1 MMRRLTPAMMLGFAL
16 VSSSAV
22 RAQEAPAA
30 QAPTPAQD
38 VAPGAKR
45 EGVVHVNAVKNPE
58 MHAYR
63 AIVAGL
69 DMFDDQHALAP
80 NVPKLLFRVSARN
93 GTPLPGPLPS
103 AKLTAD
109 DFDLPIPIDEA
120 SALFTVPRNQQAWDS
135 KAEFR
140 LSRKRNEVKVMPWI
154 RSPGVPDNQRR
165 LGDLR
170 LQCKVLIAVAKEEI
184 PLWADMLVDSLLLTR
199 DWCSFFKD
207 KDRGWSEQVPDK
219 LAAATLHEGERT
231 LALKVHGREFEL
243 PLADPS
249 WGNDAI
255 VDLEFAPEDAKTV
268 SVPATPSAAAST
280 PLAEPPAGDGK

>member
-1 MMRRLTPAMMLGFAL
+1 MLGLAL
-16 VSSSAV
+16 LSAGAV
-22 RAQEAPAA
+22 RAQETPAA
-30 QAPTPAQD
+30 QAQAPAQD
-38 VAPGAKR
+38 VAPGAGH

-69 DMFDDQHALAP
+69 DKFDDEHALAP
-80 NVPKLLFRVSARN
+80 NVPKLLFKVSARN
-93 GTPLPGPLPS
+93 GAPLPGPLPS

-109 DFDLPIPIDEA
+109 DFDLPLPIDQA

-184 PLWADMLVDSLLLTR
+184 PLWADLLVDSILLTR

-207 KDRGWSEQVPDK
+207 QDRQWSEQVPAK

-249 WGNDAI
+249 WSNDAI
-255 VDLEFAPEDAKTV
+255 VDLEFAPDEAKAV
-268 SVPATPSAAAST
+268 SAPASPSAST
-280 PLAEPPAGDGK
+280 LQSSPPAPGDGS

>member
-1 MMRRLTPAMMLGFAL
+1 MMRRLTPAMMLGLAL
-16 VSSSAV
+16 LSSNAV
-22 RAQEAPAA
+22 RAQETPAA
-30 QAPTPAQD
+30 QAPTQD
-38 VAPGAKR
+38 VAPGAGH

-69 DMFDDQHALAP
+69 DKFDDEHALAP
-80 NVPKLLFRVSARN
+80 KVPKLLFKVSARN

-109 DFDLPIPIDEA
+109 DFDLPLPIDQA

-140 LSRKRNEVKVMPWI
+140 LSRKRNEVKAMPWI

-170 LQCKVLIAVAKEEI
+170 LQCKVMIAIAKEEI
-184 PLWADMLVDSLLLTR
+184 PLWADMLVDSILLTR

-207 KDRGWSEQVPDK
+207 QDRAWSEQVPAK

-255 VDLEFAPEDAKTV
+255 VDLEFAPDEARAV
-268 SVPATPSAAAST
+268 SAPASAST
-280 PLAEPPAGDGK
+280 LPPSPPPPGDGS

>member
-1 MMRRLTPAMMLGFAL
+1 MLGLAL
-16 VSSSAV
+16 LSSSAV
-22 RAQEAPAA
+22 RAQE
-30 QAPTPAQD
+30 D
-38 VAPGAKR
+38 VAPGAGH

-80 NVPKLLFRVSARN
+80 AVPKLLFQVQARN
-93 GTPLPGPLPS
+93 GMPLSSPLPG

-109 DFDLPIPIDEA
+109 DFDLPLPIDEA

-135 KAEFR
+135 KAELR
-140 LSRKRNEVKVMPWI
+140 LSRKRNQVKVVPWV
-154 RSPGVPDNQRR
+154 RSPGLLDNQRR

-170 LQCKVLIAVAKEEI
+170 LQCKVMIAVAKEEI
-184 PLWADMLVDSLLLTR
+184 PLWADMLIDSLLLTR

-207 KDRGWSEQVPDK
+207 QDRQWSEQAPAR
-219 LAAATLHEGERT
+219 LSAATLHEGGRT
-231 LALKVHGREFEL
+231 LALKVDERQFEL

-249 WGNDAI
+249 WGNDAVI
-255 VDLEFAPEDAKTV
+255 DLEFAP
-268 SVPATPSAAAST
+268 P
-280 PLAEPPAGDGK
+280 EPPATGDGG

>member
-1 MMRRLTPAMMLGFAL
+1 MMRRFTPTVMLGLAL
-16 VSSSAV
+16 LSAGAV
-22 RAQEAPAA
+22 RAQETQAAPA
-30 QAPTPAQD
+30 PAQD
-38 VAPGAKR
+38 VAPGAGH

-69 DMFDDQHALAP
+69 DKFDDEHALAP
-80 NVPKLLFRVSARN
+80 KVPKLLFKVSARN
-93 GTPLPGPLPS
+93 GAPLPGPLPG

-109 DFDLPIPIDEA
+109 DFDLPLPIDQT
-120 SALFTVPRNQQAWDS
+120 SALFTVPRSQQAWDS

-154 RSPGVPDNQRR
+154 RTPGVPDNQRR

-184 PLWADMLVDSLLLTR
+184 PLWVDMLVDSLLLTR

-207 KDRGWSEQVPDK
+207 QDRQWSEQVPAE
-219 LAAATLHEGERT
+219 LAAATLREGERT
-231 LALKVHGREFEL
+231 LALKVHGHEFEL

-255 VDLEFAPEDAKTV
+255 VDLEFAPDVAKG
-268 SVPATPSAAAST
+268 VPTPASPAAQAST
-280 PLAEPPAGDGK
+280 VPSEPHAGDGK